1 MKDQYISNKIV
12 SIGVQSFP
20 DIRKKPC
27 LCVMD
32 GNECTVLGTFKN
44 EECAK
49 FFMKNLAKLT
59 GALEIPE

>member
-1 MKDQYISNKIV
+1 MKEQYISNGTI

-27 LCVMD
+27 LCVMK
-32 GNECTVLGTFKN
+32 GNECTVLGTFRN

-49 FFMKNLAKLT
+49 FFMKKLAELT
-59 GALEIPE
+59 GALEAPE